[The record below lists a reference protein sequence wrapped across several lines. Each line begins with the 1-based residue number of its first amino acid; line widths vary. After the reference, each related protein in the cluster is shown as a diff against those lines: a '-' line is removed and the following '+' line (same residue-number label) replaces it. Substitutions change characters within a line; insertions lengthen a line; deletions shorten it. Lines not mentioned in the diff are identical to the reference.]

1 MLKDSDVV
9 FGGTFDNSD
18 CYLAPT
24 LIDQP
29 SLDSEVMKGEIFGPI
44 LPILS
49 YETENDIQSVLNHY
63 DKPLGFYVFSTDS
76 SFYKKM
82 IETYSFGGGTI
93 NDTMIHFGN
102 SKLPFG
108 GVGESGIG
116 AYHGRLGF
124 DTFSHK
130 KGIVIKSNWLDI
142 PLRYA
147 PYTNKLKKLKQ
158 LFKFL
163 S

>member
-1 MLKDSDVV
+1 
-9 FGGTFDNSD
+9 
-18 CYLAPT
+18 
-24 LIDQP
+24 
-29 SLDSEVMKGEIFGPI
+29 
-44 LPILS
+44 
-49 YETENDIQSVLNHY
+49 
-63 DKPLGFYVFSTDS
+63 
-76 SFYKKM
+76 M

-130 KGIVIKSNWLDI
+130 KGIVIKGNWLDI

-147 PYTNKLKKLKQ
+147 PYTNKLNKLKR
-158 LFKFL
+158 LGCKYCL
-163 S
+163 VKTGHSIPRSLALIKGRTGGYSISYCLCI